1 MLYQHTTLNCQGQ
14 LLDLAR
20 PKIMGILNL
29 TPDSFFDGGRYQTE
43 KALLNQV
50 EKMLSGGA
58 DIIDIGGMSSRPGAK
73 LIPLEEELNR
83 VLPAIKIILK
93 EFSNCILSIDTVRS
107 EVVRQTI
114 GAGASIINDISAG
127 TIDEKMFKTVG
138 EINCP
143 YILMHM
149 QGIPEDMQE
158 RPDYAGHVVTTVM
171 DFLIEKMGQ
180 LRALEVK
187 DIVIDP
193 GFGFGK
199 TIDHNFE
206 LLKNLASFRI
216 LEVPILVGL
225 SRKSMIHKLL
235 EVKPETALNGTTA
248 LHFAALENKAKIL
261 RVHDVLEA
269 KQTLTLWEKL
279 KDIQLL

>member
-1 MLYQHTTLNCQGQ
+1 MLYQQTTLNCQGQ

-20 PKIMGILNL
+20 PKIMGILNI

-43 KALLNQV
+43 KALLTQV
-50 EKMLSGGA
+50 EKMLSEGA

-73 LIPLEEELNR
+73 LIPIAEELNR
-83 VLPAIKIILK
+83 VLPAVHAILK
-93 EFSNCILSIDTVRS
+93 EHPKTILSIDTVRS
-107 EVVRQTI
+107 EVAKQTI
-114 GAGASIINDISAG
+114 GAGAAIINDISAG
-127 TIDEKMFKTVG
+127 TIDPEMFKIIG

-143 YILMHM
+143 YILMHI
-149 QGIPEDMQE
+149 QGIPENMQTSVNY
-158 RPDYAGHVVTTVM
+158 DGHVVTTVL
-171 DFLIEKMGQ
+171 DFLIKKMGQ

-199 TIDHNFE
+199 TVDHNYE
-206 LLKNLASFRI
+206 LLKNLSSFRI

-235 EVKPETALNGTTA
+235 EITPETALNGTTA
-248 LHFAALENKAKIL
+248 LHFAALENNAKIL
-261 RVHDVLEA
+261 RVHDVREA
-269 KQTLTLWEKL
+269 KETLMLWEKL
-279 KDIQLL
+279 KDTPML

>member
-29 TPDSFFDGGRYQTE
+29 TPDSFFDGGRYQSE
-43 KALLNQV
+43 KTLLTQV
-50 EKMLSGGA
+50 EKMLSEGA

-73 LIPLEEELNR
+73 LIPIEEELNR
-83 VLPAIKIILK
+83 VLSAVKSILK
-93 EFSNCILSIDTVRS
+93 EYPKTIISIDTVRS
-107 EVVRQTI
+107 EVARQTI
-114 GAGASIINDISAG
+114 GEGAAIINDISAG
-127 TIDEKMFKTVG
+127 TMDEEMFKTVG

-143 YILMHM
+143 YILMHIK
-149 QGIPEDMQE
+149 GIPEDMQNN
-158 RPDYAGHVVTTVM
+158 PDYSGHVVTTVM

-180 LRALEVK
+180 LRDLEVK

-199 TIDHNFE
+199 TVDHNYE
-206 LLKNLASFRI
+206 LLKNLSSFRI

-235 EVKPETALNGTTA
+235 EITPATALNGTTA
-248 LHFAALENKAKIL
+248 LHFAALENNAKIL

-269 KQTLTLWEKL
+269 RQTITLWEKL
-279 KDIQLL
+279 KDTPLI

>member
-29 TPDSFFDGGRYQTE
+29 TPDSFFDGGRYQGE
-43 KALLNQV
+43 KALLVQV
-50 EKMLSGGA
+50 EKMLSEGA

-73 LIPLEEELNR
+73 LIPIEEELNR
-83 VLPAIKIILK
+83 VLPAVKAILK
-93 EFSNCILSIDTVRS
+93 EHPKTIISIDTVRS
-107 EVVRQTI
+107 EVARQTI
-114 GAGASIINDISAG
+114 GEGASIINDISAG
-127 TIDEKMFKTVG
+127 TIDEDMFKTVG

-149 QGIPEDMQE
+149 QGIPEDMQDS
-158 RPDYAGHVVTTVM
+158 PDYSGHVVTTVM

-180 LRALEVK
+180 LRALGVK

-199 TIDHNFE
+199 TVDHNYE
-206 LLKNLASFRI
+206 LLKNLSSFRI
-216 LEVPILVGL
+216 LEVPILIGL

-235 EVKPETALNGTTA
+235 EITPATALNGTTA
-248 LHFAALENKAKIL
+248 LHFSALENNAKIL

-269 KQTLTLWEKL
+269 RQTITLWEKL
-279 KDIQLL
+279 KDTPLI

>member
-1 MLYQHTTLNCQGQ
+1 
-14 LLDLAR
+14 
-20 PKIMGILNL
+20 MGILNL

-43 KALLNQV
+43 KALLTQV
-50 EKMLSGGA
+50 EKMLSEGA

-73 LIPLEEELNR
+73 LIPIEEELGR
-83 VLPAIKIILK
+83 VLPAIKTILK

-107 EVVRQTI
+107 EVARQTI
-114 GAGASIINDISAG
+114 GVGASIINDISAG
-127 TIDEKMFKTVG
+127 TIDEKMFETVG

-149 QGIPEDMQE
+149 KGIPENMQASTSYE
-158 RPDYAGHVVTTVM
+158 GQVVTTVL

-199 TIDHNFE
+199 TIDQNFE

-235 EVKPETALNGTTA
+235 KIKPEAALNGTTA

-269 KQTLTLWEKL
+269 KQTLQLWEKL
-279 KDIQLL
+279 KEAPEI

>member
-199 TIDHNFE
+199 TIDDNFE

-235 EVKPETALNGTTA
+235 KIKPETALNGTTA

-261 RVHDVLEA
+261 RVHDVLVA
-269 KQTLTLWEKL
+269 KQTLKLWEKL
-279 KDIQLL
+279 KDAPVV

>member
-1 MLYQHTTLNCQGQ
+1 
-14 LLDLAR
+14 
-20 PKIMGILNL
+20 
-29 TPDSFFDGGRYQTE
+29 
-43 KALLNQV
+43 
-50 EKMLSGGA
+50 
-58 DIIDIGGMSSRPGAK
+58 
-73 LIPLEEELNR
+73 
-83 VLPAIKIILK
+83 
-93 EFSNCILSIDTVRS
+93 
-107 EVVRQTI
+107 
-114 GAGASIINDISAG
+114 
-127 TIDEKMFKTVG
+127 
-138 EINCP
+138 
-143 YILMHM
+143 MHM
-149 QGIPEDMQE
+149 KGIPENMQASTSYE
-158 RPDYAGHVVTTVM
+158 GQVVTTVL

-199 TIDHNFE
+199 TIDQNFE

-235 EVKPETALNGTTA
+235 KIKPEAALNGTTA

-269 KQTLTLWEKL
+269 KQTLQLWEKL
-279 KDIQLL
+279 KEAPEI

>member
-14 LLDLAR
+14 ILDLAR

-43 KALLNQV
+43 KDLLTQV
-50 EKMLSGGA
+50 ERMLSEGA

-73 LIPLEEELNR
+73 LIPVEEELER
-83 VLPAIKIILK
+83 VLPAIHTILK
-93 EFSNCILSIDTVRS
+93 EHPDTIISIDTVRA
-107 EVVRQTI
+107 EVARQTI
-114 GAGASIINDISAG
+114 GAGAAIINDISAG
-127 TIDEKMFKTVG
+127 TIDPEMFKTVG

-149 QGIPEDMQE
+149 QGIPENMQNAVNY
-158 RPDYAGHVVTTVM
+158 DGYVVTIVM

-180 LRALEVK
+180 LRTLEVK
-187 DIVIDP
+187 DIMIDP

-199 TIDHNFE
+199 TVDHNYE
-206 LLKNLASFRI
+206 LLKNLSSFRI

-235 EVKPETALNGTTA
+235 NITPETALNGTTA
-248 LHFAALENKAKIL
+248 LHFAALENNAKIL

-279 KDIQLL
+279 KNTPLL

>member
-1 MLYQHTTLNCQGQ
+1 
-14 LLDLAR
+14 
-20 PKIMGILNL
+20 MGILNL

-43 KALLNQV
+43 KALLAQV
-50 EKMLSGGA
+50 AKMLSEGA

-73 LIPLEEELNR
+73 LIPVEEELGR
-83 VLPAIKIILK
+83 VVPAIRAILK
-93 EFSNCILSIDTVRS
+93 EFPDTIISVDTVRAP
-107 EVVRQTI
+107 VARQTI
-114 GAGASIINDISAG
+114 DVGAAIINDISAG
-127 TIDEKMFKTVG
+127 TIDTDMFKTIG

-149 QGIPEDMQE
+149 QGIPENMQK
-158 RPDYAGHVVTTVM
+158 DVTYDGHVVTTVM

-180 LRALEVK
+180 LRALDVK

-199 TIDHNFE
+199 TVDHNYE
-206 LLKNLASFRI
+206 LLKNLSSFRI

-235 EVKPETALNGTTA
+235 KVTPETALNGTTA
-248 LHFAALENKAKIL
+248 LHFAALENNAKIL

-269 KQTLTLWEKL
+269 KETLTLWEKL
-279 KDIQLL
+279 KDSPVL

>member
-20 PKIMGILNL
+20 PRIMGILNI

-43 KALLNQV
+43 KALLIQV
-50 EKMLSGGA
+50 EKMLSEGA

-73 LIPLEEELNR
+73 LIPVDEELNR
-83 VLPAIKIILK
+83 VLPAVKIILK
-93 EFSNCILSIDTVRS
+93 EHPKTIISIDTVRG
-107 EVVRQTI
+107 EVARQTI
-114 GAGASIINDISAG
+114 EAGAAMVNDISAG
-127 TIDEKMFKTVG
+127 TIDPEMFKIVG
-138 EINCP
+138 AINCP
-143 YILMHM
+143 YILMHI
-149 QGIPEDMQE
+149 QGIPENMQKSINY
-158 RPDYAGHVVTTVM
+158 DGHVVTSVL
-171 DFLIEKMGQ
+171 DFLIEKMGE
-180 LRALEVK
+180 LRALNVK

-199 TIDHNFE
+199 TIDHNYE
-206 LLKNLASFRI
+206 LLKNLSSFRI

-235 EVKPETALNGTTA
+235 DITAETALNGTTA
-248 LHFAALENKAKIL
+248 LHFAALENNAKIL

-269 KQTLTLWEKL
+269 RETLTLWEKL
-279 KDIQLL
+279 KDTPLL